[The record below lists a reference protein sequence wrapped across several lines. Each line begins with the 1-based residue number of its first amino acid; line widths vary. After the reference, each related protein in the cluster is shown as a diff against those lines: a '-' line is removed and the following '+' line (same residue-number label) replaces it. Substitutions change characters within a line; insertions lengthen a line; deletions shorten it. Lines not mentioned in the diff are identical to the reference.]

1 MRRFRFLAGAAAVAV
16 LVAMSPAA
24 PARATDSGASAGSN
38 AAPGAAPRLLGTLST
53 ADIARHDRARKP
65 DVVESTAT
73 VAAGTSCVTTAPG
86 SKERALGAVSSCTR
100 LTPTVRTKRVSR
112 AADPCDIGQS
122 GYWIYTRSGSC
133 FKDFE
138 GEYWLLD
145 DRGRIIGTA
154 EFLASGSMTLSP
166 GRATFTEHL
175 TVTVTDTDRQVL
187 ALNIAMDAACTGAC
201 SMADA
206 NPWDGMVTLVE
217 GASASGTVTYAASP
231 SAGTQTNIQT
241 SYHMFV
247 VALGAIPIQPNYN
260 WSNPWN
266 VRCDNSLAV
275 SGTTGCVYAAV
286 RAQLVLPLSQYR
298 AAAATYAFAQIY
310 LIDHWGAEDSPLRRQ
325 ADTAI
330 ANSNRRATCETP
342 LDPFIPFDDSVVVD
356 DSCDEYPFAATQQ
369 GGTTGSFC
377 ADIVALQEADGL
389 WYFYEARADKPVDFN
404 EPCVRGHVPLGENE
418 SAGGKV
424 GSLPQSERVIDNEAY
439 TVAIT

>member
-1 MRRFRFLAGAAAVAV
+1 MRRWRFLAGAAVVAV

-24 PARATDSGASAGSN
+24 PAGATDREASTGSN
-38 AAPGAAPRLLGTLST
+38 AAPRLLGTLSA
-53 ADIARHDRARKP
+53 ADIARHNRARKA

-73 VAAGTSCVTTAPG
+73 VAAGASCVTTAPG

-112 AADPCDIGQS
+112 AADPCDSGQS
-122 GYWIYTRSGSC
+122 GYWTYTRSGSC

-154 EFLASGSMTLSP
+154 DFVVSGSMTLSP
-166 GRATFTEHL
+166 GRGTFTEKL

-217 GASASGTVTYAASP
+217 GDSAAGTVTYAAGP
-231 SAGTQTNIQT
+231 SAGTQTTIQT
-241 SYHMFV
+241 SYHMYI
-247 VALGAIPIQPNYN
+247 VAVGAIPIQPNFT

-275 SGTTGCVYAAV
+275 SGTTGCVYADV
-286 RAQLVLPLSQYR
+286 RAQLILPLGQYR
-298 AAAATYAFAQIY
+298 AAAATYAFAQTY

-330 ANSNRRATCETP
+330 AASNRRATCETP
-342 LDPFIPFDDSVVVD
+342 LDPFIPFDDTVVVD

-377 ADIVALQEADGL
+377 ADIVALQEDDGL
-389 WYFYEARADKPVDFN
+389 WYFYEARADKPVTFN

-418 SAGGKV
+418 AAGGKV